1 MKIEEAMTPEYF
13 AAEEQV
19 SIEDFKAFSNQ
30 RVDARDYPLSAEVM
44 SDVIIYDRATLED
57 AALTDR
63 RSVLS
68 ELHKA
73 LSYGPGVFVVRNLFD
88 SPAVVDRAS
97 EAFEQIMREEAA
109 SKVQA
114 DHFSKA
120 GNNGRIWNAL
130 QKLAE
135 ANPEVFA
142 EYYANPMLSL
152 ICTAWLGPAWR
163 MTSQV
168 NQVRPGGEAQQPHR
182 DYHLGFQQS
191 AFAAEFPVPVQV
203 LTQYLT
209 LQGAIAHTDMPLAS
223 GPTQLLPWSHQ
234 YELGYI
240 AYRKPEFVEYFSQ
253 NFVQLPLKKG
263 DGLFFNPALFH
274 AAGNNTT
281 QDHIRTANLLQISSA
296 FGVPMEEV
304 NHEHLLKLVYPCL
317 LNISRSAEQ
326 TKALIEIAA
335 RGYSFPTNLDT
346 DPPVGGMV
354 PKTQQ
359 QLVSEALKEKW
370 SIGKFTAE
378 LDAQTMKRKA

>member
-1 MKIEEAMTPEYF
+1 MASHYFVTEEEAS
-13 AAEEQV
+13 V
-19 SIEDFKAFSNQ
+19 DDFREFCQQ
-30 RVDARDYPLSAEVM
+30 RVEANAFPLASEVV
-44 SDVIIYDRATLED
+44 SEVLIYDRAVLED
-57 AALTDR
+57 AAQTHKR
-63 RSVLS
+63 TVLN
-68 ELHKA
+68 ELHQA
-73 LSYGPGVFVVRNLFD
+73 LSYGPGVFVVRNLFPD
-88 SPAVVDRAS
+88 TEIIDRAS
-97 EAFEQIMREEAA
+97 QVFETIMQSEATTR
-109 SKVQA
+109 VQA

-130 QKLAE
+130 QKMAE
-135 ANPEVFA
+135 ASPEVFRD
-142 EYYANPMLSL
+142 YYANPLLGL
-152 ICTAWLGPAWR
+152 ICQAWLGPAWR

-191 AFAAEFPVPVQV
+191 SFAVGFPVPVQI
-203 LTQYLT
+203 LSQYLT

-240 AYRKPEFVEYFSQ
+240 AYRRPEFVNYFAEH
-253 NFVQLPLKKG
+253 FVQLPLSKG

-281 QDHIRTANLLQISSA
+281 KDHVRTANLLQISSA

-304 NHEHLLKLVYPCL
+304 NHERLLKLVYPVL
-317 LNISRSAEQ
+317 LNGELSASEVN
-326 TKALIEIAA
+326 AAIAVAA

-359 QLVSEALKEKW
+359 QLVAEALNAGWSVEK
-370 SIGKFTAE
+370 FEAE
-378 LDAQTMKRKA
+378 LDAQTLKRRA

>member
-1 MKIEEAMTPEYF
+1 MSPEYF
-13 AAEEQV
+13 ATEGQV
-19 SIEDFKAFSNQ
+19 SVDDFKTFCNQ
-30 RVDARDYPLSAEVM
+30 RVNAADYPLSAEVQ
-44 SDVIIYDRATLED
+44 SEVIIYDRSTLED
-57 AALTDR
+57 AAATDK

-73 LSYGPGVFVVRNLFD
+73 LSYGPGVFVVKNLFSD
-88 SPAVVDRAS
+88 VSVIDRAS
-97 EAFEQIMREEAA
+97 AAFEKIMREEAV

-130 QKLAE
+130 QKLGE
-135 ANPEVFA
+135 TSPEVFA
-142 EYYANPMLSL
+142 EYYANPMLNL

-191 AFAAEFPVPVQV
+191 AFAAEFPIPVQI

-209 LQGAIAHTDMPLAS
+209 LQGAVAHSDMPLAS

-240 AYRKPEFVEYFSQ
+240 AYRRPEFARYFAE
-253 NFVQLPLKKG
+253 NFVQLPLNKG

-281 QDHIRTANLLQISSA
+281 ESHVRTANLLQISSA

-304 NHEHLLKLVYPCL
+304 NHERLLKLVYPIL
-317 LNISRSAEQ
+317 LESRKPADQ
-326 TKALIEIAA
+326 TKALIEVAA

-359 QLVSEALKEKW
+359 QLVVEALDEQW
-370 SIGKFTAE
+370 SVERFHSE
-378 LDAQTMKRKA
+378 LDAQTLKRKA